1 MQNTK
6 KQLHQLQLTKK
17 RLSGNAMLIYTL
29 MALLLIAICIYL
41 SHRYMSVRHQAAS
54 IEDSIATS
62 LLGASRVNMQ
72 EYGSTNQIVIHERL
86 PEKYVDTLG
95 RIADSSNVEMYIPN
109 NNEYFPLHPEY
120 APEFKESFSH
130 RDKYLEKSKEKFI
143 ELLQENIGL
152 NDNMVPKE
160 TSTSGLILKP
170 TYYNEDTHR
179 DEENRVIIEEYTIIN
194 KYSYRDAVAPHNRH
208 TYTVVYRSLNS
219 GTFTIVSGLSGI
231 DKETNI
237 SAGALGWENVISG
250 GKSDGVKIDSTS
262 IYARIS
268 FYTDIGSDDSGDRH
282 SQKQIV
288 DRVVS
293 VKER

>member
-6 KQLHQLQLTKK
+6 KQLHQLQLTKR
-17 RLSGNAMLIYTL
+17 RLRGNAMLIYAL
-29 MALLLIAICIYL
+29 MALLLIAMCIYL
-41 SHRYMSVRHQAAS
+41 SNRYLLVRHQATS
-54 IEDSIATS
+54 IEDAIATS

-72 EYGSTNQIVIHERL
+72 EYGSTNQIVIHDKL

-95 RIADSSNVEMYIPN
+95 RIADSQNVEMYIPN
-109 NNEYFPLHPEY
+109 NSEYFPLHPEY
-120 APEFKESFSH
+120 VPEFEESFSNRDSYLSKS
-130 RDKYLEKSKEKFI
+130 RDKFN
-143 ELLQENIGL
+143 ELLRENIGL
-152 NDNMVPKE
+152 DSNMVPKE

-170 TYYNEDTHR
+170 TYYNEDTKQ
-179 DEENRVIIEEYTIIN
+179 EENKVTVEEYTIIN
-194 KYSYRDAVAPHNRH
+194 KYSYRDALAPHNRH
-208 TYTVVYRSLNS
+208 TYTVVYRSAN
-219 GTFTIVSGLSGI
+219 GGAFTVVSGLSGI
-231 DKETNI
+231 DKDTII
-237 SAGALGWENVISG
+237 SAGALGWENVVIG

-268 FYTDIGSDDSGDRH
+268 FYTDIGSDDSGNKH